1 MSLLMIPAEIRAIIF
16 GFTFSDVVVCP
27 SLHVVNSEGER
38 LSGHYSV
45 RAELNKTQLHQSIQ
59 DLPHD
64 QDKTPQ
70 RLSKPSLSA
79 LTPPLP
85 LSLSLLTIHPI
96 LYPEALASFL
106 SVATINVPSHAHHM
120 ILTDTNSPLS
130 QHLHRLCHLSI
141 AHNLLPSYPP
151 PSLLST
157 FPRLKSLTITNIRV
171 FFHPREMAILDR
183 HTPQLLGE
191 GGHGSDYQGIDRSPG
206 LVVFRILVASL
217 REEEAEHIMRLFAAC
232 HGLFLLKL
240 HFRVARR
247 RSWEDGGNAED
258 EADDDQAAPG
268 DGDVDLDIARLRR
281 KEREFTY
288 SFNADSRS

>member
-1 MSLLMIPAEIRAIIF
+1 MSLLLIPAEIRATIF
-16 GFTFSDVVVCP
+16 GFTFSDLVVCP
-27 SLHVVNSEGER
+27 RLLVVNSEGER
-38 LSGHYSV
+38 LSGQYSG

-59 DLPHD
+59 SLPHD
-64 QDKTPQ
+64 QDK
-70 RLSKPSLSA
+70 
-79 LTPPLP
+79 TPPLP

-130 QHLHRLCHLSI
+130 QHLHRLCHLRI

-191 GGHGSDYQGIDRSPG
+191 GGHGSDYRGIDRSPG

-232 HGLFLLKL
+232 HGLFMLKL

-268 DGDVDLDIARLRR
+268 EGDVDLDIARLRR